1 MAERKEG
8 SISWNKAPYGYMLDS
23 LNKGQII
30 PDEDAA
36 KTVKAIFDK
45 AASGMHF
52 TAIAQELNQSGIPSP
67 GRYRQLHD
75 NSGRSS
81 AAEIVNENWRSAT
94 VRRVALNPVYIGR
107 AFAVSRG
114 LTAVDDPQRFPITHE
129 PIVSDE
135 VFGTVV
141 ELYRKRMALPV
152 SQKDFL
158 FDGLVFCSN
167 CGSALSLK
175 EGTEHVLVCQKEKSR
190 GRGKCKAPG
199 CIGYLELQKLVVDEL
214 NKTLAQQ
221 KMAKRE
227 SEDDLEIDDHERL
240 NKIRNR
246 IDLIDRIVMRVYE
259 DMESGLLLTR
269 SGQSMILKFQNEVSS
284 LLEEEGKYRTILEAH
299 EEIPETKALED
310 LAPDKLYS
318 IEDLTQELLK
328 THISMIQVGPK
339 AHTESPLDNVGEK
352 NGSHSHVRIVI
363 KKNS

>member
-45 AASGMHF
+45 AAGGMHF

-114 LTAVDDPQRFPITHE
+114 LTALDDPQRFPITHE

-141 ELYRKRMALPV
+141 ELYRKRMALPA

-199 CIGYLELQKLVVDEL
+199 CIGYSALQKLVVDEL
-214 NKTLAQQ
+214 NKALVKQ
-221 KMAKRE
+221 MPERRE
-227 SEDDLEIDDHERL
+227 SKDDLEIDERDRL
-240 NKIRNR
+240 NQIRNR
-246 IDLIDRIVMRVYE
+246 IDLIDRIVMRIYE
-259 DMESGLLLTR
+259 DMESGLLLTN
-269 SGQSMILKFQNEVSS
+269 SGQSMILKFQNEVSA
-284 LLEEEGKYRTILEAH
+284 LLEEEEKCQALQEAS
-299 EEIPETKALED
+299 EEASETGTLED
-310 LAPDKLYS
+310 HVPDQLYT
-318 IEDLTQELLK
+318 IEDLTQDLLK
-328 THISMIQVGPK
+328 THISMIQVGPQTY
-339 AHTESPLDNVGEK
+339 TESPLDNVGES
-352 NGSHSHVRIVI
+352 NCSHSNVRIVI
-363 KKNS
+363 KKNP